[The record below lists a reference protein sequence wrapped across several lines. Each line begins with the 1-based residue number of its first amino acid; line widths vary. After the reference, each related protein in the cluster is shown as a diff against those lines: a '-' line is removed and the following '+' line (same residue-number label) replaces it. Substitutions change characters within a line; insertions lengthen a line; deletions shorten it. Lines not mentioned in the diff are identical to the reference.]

1 MQVVGL
7 LSESVAETLR
17 SFYRL
22 RTAYKTL
29 EGIHTAI
36 SAIPTDDDVDVTM
49 TSTPRSRRST
59 ESDDARSSKAASTVS
74 GSGSKEEEGITMCR
88 PSSKASI
95 ASLSKTKSRMA
106 RDEVEVF
113 TRSGCALCFGL
124 LLLLVGMVPPSLGRV
139 MTIVGFRG
147 GKRYLSFPQLS
158 ISGVD
163 FSQTGNGD
171 SRCSG
176 KPRKRTMF
184 MAPLPHW

>member
-36 SAIPTDDDVDVTM
+36 SAIPTDDEVG
-49 TSTPRSRRST
+49 TSTPASRRST
-59 ESDDARSSKAASTVS
+59 ESDSARSSKAASTVS
-74 GSGSKEEEGITMCR
+74 GAGSKKEEGITMGKA
-88 PSSKASI
+88 SSKASVV
-95 ASLSKTKSRMA
+95 SLRKTKSRMA

-124 LLLLVGMVPPSLGRV
+124 LLLLLGMVPPSLGRV
-139 MTIVGFRG
+139 MSIVGFRG
-147 GKRYLSFPQLS
+147 GREYLDFLS
-158 ISGVD
+158 QVSWVD
-163 FSQTGNGD
+163 RSQTDNEG

-176 KPRKRTMF
+176 KLLRRATF
-184 MAPLPHW
+184 TVPLQLW